1 MRMVISMEGVRVM
14 TAGQKIE
21 RIREL
26 IKQCEEEID
35 GYISDK
41 NRKMTREDLS
51 DIIVFYY
58 GRIEAVVE
66 MGD

>member
-1 MRMVISMEGVRVM
+1 M
-14 TAGQKIE
+14 TAAQKLG

-41 NRKMTREDLS
+41 TREDLS
-51 DIIVFYY
+51 DIIVYYY
-58 GRIEAVVE
+58 GKIEAVVE
-66 MGD
+66 MRD

>member
-1 MRMVISMEGVRVM
+1 M
-14 TAGQKIE
+14 TAEQKLG

>member
-1 MRMVISMEGVRVM
+1 MAIYTKEVRTM
-14 TAGQKIE
+14 TAERKLE

-26 IKQCEEEID
+26 IKQCEEETD

-41 NRKMTREDLS
+41 NRKMTREDLE

-58 GRIEAVVE
+58 GRIAAVVE
-66 MGD
+66 MEG